1 MTELLKHSFAGN
13 YLADSC
19 QPIAVSD
26 ISDLQNK
33 PICGLTIISRAPP
46 QVSSRSAK
54 CRAQSQGLRRA
65 RISVR
70 ALGRAVHPPS
80 PRPTAASRCILRRH
94 RPLLHAEVHSAMQ
107 ACCRSSCPLFSFA
120 DVRIIHLDPAK
131 MESAARD
138 DISHEVR

>member
-1 MTELLKHSFAGN
+1 MTELLKHSLAGN

-33 PICGLTIISRAPP
+33 PICGLTIIFRAPP
-46 QVSSRSAK
+46 QVSSRSVK
-54 CRAQSQGLRRA
+54 CRAHREDIDRLFTRKFVQ
-65 RISVR
+65 
-70 ALGRAVHPPS
+70 
-80 PRPTAASRCILRRH
+80 PRKLVVD
-94 RPLLHAEVHSAMQ
+94 PLAHLS
-107 ACCRSSCPLFSFA
+107 LLA

-131 MESAARD
+131 MEYAAQD